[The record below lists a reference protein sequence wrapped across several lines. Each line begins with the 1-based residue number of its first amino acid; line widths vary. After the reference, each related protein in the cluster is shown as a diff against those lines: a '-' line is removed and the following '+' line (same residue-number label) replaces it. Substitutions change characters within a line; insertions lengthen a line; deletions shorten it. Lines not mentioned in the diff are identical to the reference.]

1 MRYFNWQVAFSYESG
16 ETNRVWHLNSLYTQ
30 DDEDSGKNDGVKADD
45 DDTDDDEENDENEDD
60 GDDVSNHGQ
69 QEMEQ
74 LERLVPDSP
83 LVQLEK
89 YFRNA
94 KR

>member
-1 MRYFNWQVAFSYESG
+1 MKSILFF
-16 ETNRVWHLNSLYTQ
+16 TQ
-30 DDEDSGKNDGVKADD
+30 DDEDSGKNDGVNADD

-60 GDDVSNHGQ
+60 GDDVNNHGQ
-69 QEMEQ
+69 HEMEQ

>member
-1 MRYFNWQVAFSYESG
+1 VFDV
-16 ETNRVWHLNSLYTQ
+16 NSFYTQ
-30 DDEDSGKNDGVKADD
+30 DDEDSGKNDGGKADD
-45 DDTDDDEENDENEDD
+45 DDTDDDDENDDNEDD
-60 GDDVSNHGQ
+60 GDVSNHGQ
-69 QEMEQ
+69 HEMEQ

-94 KR
+94 KRYTVLY

>member
-1 MRYFNWQVAFSYESG
+1 MRYAIFYLK
-16 ETNRVWHLNSLYTQ
+16 NRVCLTSILFTQ
-30 DDEDSGKNDGVKADD
+30 DEEDSGKNDGVKADD
-45 DDTDDDEENDENEDD
+45 DTDDDDENDENEDD
-60 GDDVSNHGQ
+60 GDDVCNHGQ